1 MKTKLALFFV
11 VAILLS
17 GCDLLQKATSVN
29 IDTTLKSDIPVVVS
43 AVKSGQVDLSVNAVS
58 FSKSQDLSLSAN
70 TDIEP
75 YLKLIKDIN
84 MNSLVVTVNGLTD
97 GQTINSLSLDV
108 TGVGNIFTQTNITM
122 SSNSFTPNVSSAV
135 LEQVATK
142 LQGDKMITLTVSGT
156 ASGPMSVTV
165 SLSFDTTVVASPL

>member
-1 MKTKLALFFV
+1 MKIKLTAFALLM
-11 VAILLS
+11 AIFP
-17 GCDLLQKATSVN
+17 GCDLLQKATEVN
-29 IDTTLKSDIPVVVS
+29 IDTTLESNIPLVVAGTKST
-43 AVKSGQVDLSVNAVS
+43 QAVS
-58 FSKSQDLSLSAN
+58 FSKSQDLSLSSN

-84 MNSLVVTVNGLTD
+84 LNSLMVTVNGLTE

-108 TGVGNIFTQTNITM
+108 TGVGNVFTQTNITM
-122 SSNSFTPNVSSAV
+122 SNNSFTPSVSASV

-142 LQGDKMITLTVSGT
+142 LQGDKTITLTISGN
-156 ASGPMSVTV
+156 ASGAMSVTV